1 VSFQHLM
8 KPDQA
13 SISVDSQ
20 QNPSTGSSCCET
32 KPTHRLFGYQAASVG
47 TTDISCTSGSK
58 AQLPGTSNISIF
70 LVDSSLHSTNDPCLF
85 PPDYLPAISFKN
97 KLVECQLI
105 RAAYH
110 NRLLAPA
117 GFPGGVIMNGHGPKQ
132 ALKTR

>member
-70 LVDSSLHSTNDPCLF
+70 LVDSSLHLQRMILASFLPIICLRS
-85 PPDYLPAISFKN
+85 ASKINSSN
-97 KLVECQLI
+97 
-105 RAAYH
+105 AS
-110 NRLLAPA
+110 
-117 GFPGGVIMNGHGPKQ
+117 
-132 ALKTR
+132 